1 MSSRH
6 KGEPS
11 KFAINRD
18 WPHQVEIIA
27 MLVQAHYEAMHAFAA
42 PPIMAPRGGT
52 SSYRRGF
59 DFIRFAFSDPAVA
72 DAFQLRFGGR
82 RLTVNLV
89 KNRQVD
95 DWGPLGPP
103 RNEDW
108 ERRHDP
114 ATWRKPSSSA

>member
-11 KFAINRD
+11 RYAINRD
-18 WPHQVEIIA
+18 FPHQVEIA
-27 MLVQAHYEAMHAFAA
+27 ATMVAAAYDAMHKFIVPLSAS
-42 PPIMAPRGGT
+42 PRGG
-52 SSYRRGF
+52 YVRRF
-59 DFIRFAFSDPAVA
+59 DLDYIRFAFADPAHA

-82 RLTVNLV
+82 QVTVKLV

-103 RNEDW
+103 RDREW
-108 ERRHDP
+108 ERRHHGLRLRQAP
-114 ATWRKPSSSA
+114 